1 MTRSNSNGTTTSP
14 DSEPSQR
21 EGELPTSGQF
31 NADLAAESAPRQRTL
46 GEDLRRLKEQRHDEA
61 IEESFPASDPI
72 SPARI
77 TK

>member
-1 MTRSNSNGTTTSP
+1 MTRSNANGTATTP
-14 DSEPSQR
+14 DIEPAR
-21 EGELPTSGQF
+21 DGEFRTSGQF
-31 NADLAAESAPRQRTL
+31 NADLAAEAAPGQRAP
-46 GEDLRRLKEQRHDEA
+46 GEDLTRRQEQLLDEA

>member
-1 MTRSNSNGTTTSP
+1 MTRSNSNGTATSP
-14 DSEPSQR
+14 DSEPSQ
-21 EGELPTSGQF
+21 EGELRTSGQF
-31 NADLAAESAPRQRTL
+31 NADLAAEAGPGQQIPS
-46 GEDLRRLKEQRHDEA
+46 EDLRRRQEQLLDEA